1 MQVSRRR
8 IAFGT
13 WCRSTSARLPG
24 ASEIEYEWRVRYAT
38 VLAAAVLFVPAI
50 AAAQPPRIELRA
62 SAATGSMPKGVSLSP
77 DGKHAYVTNFGQSNG
92 KNIDVYDATTLAH
105 EATIDVP
112 GNVVESV
119 LSQDGSTI
127 FASNFIRNSVQ
138 FIDLKTKRVTREI
151 ATGLHPKILVQSPD
165 GKYLFAANW
174 SGHSVTQIEIETG
187 RVIRTLP
194 TGTNPRGMA
203 LSKNGVLFAAN
214 FNGASIDIFRG
225 PEMAD
230 KHRIEACPIPR
241 HLALSTDEKLLFVSC
256 YHDSMLHAIDVAT
269 EKVVHTLH
277 IGSLPKSIEVS
288 RDGRWVWSADYGKE
302 TNSVSVVDTNDW
314 TARVYRVPGMRQG
327 SGLTIYP
334 DGKRALVTGWVDN
347 HVYLVAFEG
356 SPSIE
361 TATPQASK

>member
-1 MQVSRRR
+1 
-8 IAFGT
+8 
-13 WCRSTSARLPG
+13 
-24 ASEIEYEWRVRYAT
+24 VRY
-38 VLAAAVLFVPAI
+38 VGIIAAALVALPAV
-50 AAAQPPRIELRA
+50 ARAQPPRIELKA

-92 KNIDVYDATTLAH
+92 KNIDIYDATTLAH
-105 EATIDVP
+105 EATLDVP

-119 LSQDGSTI
+119 LSNDGSTI

-138 FIDLKTKRVTREI
+138 FIDLKTRRVTREI
-151 ATGLHPKILVQSPD
+151 PTGLHPKILVQSPD

-187 RVIRTLP
+187 KVIRTLP
-194 TGTNPRGMA
+194 TGMNPRGMA
-203 LSKNGVLFAAN
+203 LSKAGVLFAAN

-225 PEMAD
+225 PELGD
-230 KHRIEACPIPR
+230 KHRIDACPIPR
-241 HLALSTDEKLLFVSC
+241 HLALSHDEKLLFVSC

-269 EKVVHTLH
+269 EKVAHTVHV
-277 IGSLPKSIEVS
+277 GSLPKSIEVS
-288 RDGRWVWSADYGKE
+288 KDGRWVWSADYGKE
-302 TNSVSVVDTNDW
+302 TNSVSVVDTTDW

-347 HVYLVAFEG
+347 HVYLVAFEDA
-356 SPSIE
+356 SAPAE
-361 TATPQASK
+361 EVPRAQAK